1 MENQPEIIWRPVK
14 GFEASHEVSNTGQ
27 VRSVTRTTIRKDGK
41 ELPLKGKPISS
52 WISSNY
58 EQVTLNNNS
67 KRLVHRLVAEAFLI
81 PLEGQTQVNHI
92 DGNKL
97 NNHLNNLEWCTPAE
111 NVSHALK
118 SGLFAVGSRQ
128 VNSKLTEKDIP
139 EIFKMRLAGLSCQQ
153 IGSSFGVG
161 FDLIAR
167 ILNRKRWKHV
177 SVTLSLLFCF
187 SVSYAQPGKP
197 NTDTIRCYGITELQ
211 HIAASLVSGRGCDT
225 LLSNANAK
233 LANRDSLIKEK
244 NFEITNDT
252 IALRLKDR
260 VIDVRNTTISNL
272 NDDVTKLKRQKKW
285 LQFGWASSI
294 VAILGTGTYIA
305 LKP

>member
-1 MENQPEIIWRPVK
+1 MKKSRLSI
-14 GFEASHEVSNTGQ
+14 
-27 VRSVTRTTIRKDGK
+27 
-41 ELPLKGKPISS
+41 LLLLLIS
-52 WISSNY
+52 W
-58 EQVTLNNNS
+58 T
-67 KRLVHRLVAEAFLI
+67 
-81 PLEGQTQVNHI
+81 
-92 DGNKL
+92 
-97 NNHLNNLEWCTPAE
+97 
-111 NVSHALK
+111 
-118 SGLFAVGSRQ
+118 
-128 VNSKLTEKDIP
+128 
-139 EIFKMRLAGLSCQQ
+139 
-153 IGSSFGVG
+153 
-161 FDLIAR
+161 
-167 ILNRKRWKHV
+167 
-177 SVTLSLLFCF
+177 
-187 SVSYAQPGKP
+187 VSYAQPGKP

-252 IALRLKDR
+252 IALRLKDG
-260 VIDVRNTTISNL
+260 VIDIRNTTITNL